1 MSGKILIIED
11 DRFLSLV
18 LKGRLEKEGFEIY
31 QAFDGNEALEILK
44 KNIPD
49 MILLDLIMPNMSGFE
64 FLESLRSDPQ
74 YASIPVVVVSNLG
87 QESDIEKA
95 KSLGVIEYY
104 VKVRTSIDN
113 LILNIKSLLEKQ
125 KNDTTGNN

>member
-18 LKGRLEKEGFEIY
+18 LKGRLEREGFEVY
-31 QAFDGNEALEILK
+31 QAFDGNEALEALK
-44 KNIPD
+44 KITPD
-49 MILLDLIMPNMSGFE
+49 IILLDLIMPNMSGFE

-104 VKVRTSIDN
+104 VKVRTSVDN

-125 KNDTTGNN
+125 KQ

>member
-18 LKGRLEKEGFEIY
+18 LKGRLEREGFEVY
-31 QAFDGNEALEILK
+31 QAFDGNEALEALK
-44 KNIPD
+44 KITPD
-49 MILLDLIMPNMSGFE
+49 IILLDLIMPNMSGFE

-104 VKVRTSIDN
+104 VKVRTSVDN

-125 KNDTTGNN
+125 NNGITGNN

>member
-18 LKGRLEKEGFEIY
+18 LKGRLEREGFEVY
-31 QAFDGNEALEILK
+31 QAFDGNEALEALK
-44 KNIPD
+44 KITPD
-49 MILLDLIMPNMSGFE
+49 IILLDLIMPNMSGFE

-104 VKVRTSIDN
+104 VKVRTSVDN
-113 LILNIKSLLEKQ
+113 LILNVKSLLEKQ
-125 KNDTTGNN
+125 NNGITGNN

>member
-1 MSGKILIIED
+1 MNVKILIVED
-11 DRFLSLV
+11 DKFLSLV
-18 LKGRLEKEGFEIY
+18 LKGRLEKEGFEVY
-31 QAFDGNEALEILK
+31 QAFDGNEALETLK
-44 KNIPD
+44 KITPD
-49 MILLDLIMPNMSGFE
+49 IILLDLIMPNMSGFE

-104 VKVRTSIDN
+104 VKVRTSVDN
-113 LILNIKSLLEKQ
+113 LILNIKSLLKKQ